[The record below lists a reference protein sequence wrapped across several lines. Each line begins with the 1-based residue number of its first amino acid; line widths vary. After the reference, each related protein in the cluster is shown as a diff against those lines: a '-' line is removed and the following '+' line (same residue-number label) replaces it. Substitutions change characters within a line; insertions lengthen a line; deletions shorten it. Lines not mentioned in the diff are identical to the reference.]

1 MVKYPNAASGI
12 KKVFLAKIIGVIG
25 VPLAFIP
32 GIGALLLMT
41 CTVAATIFNV
51 WGILEASKD
60 HNGYQTA
67 LVFTVADLIFSIVDT
82 FIDNNAI
89 SSVLSFAGNVMNIA
103 VLYYI
108 CKSTGDLLRDVKN
121 YGLANKGDHVWNVN
135 KTCLIVMAVC
145 LVVAFIPILNIL
157 AAITSLI
164 VAVVTIYASVVY
176 LIYLYQR
183 DSISALTL
191 ISKRFESCMAKAV
204 QLVFVRRN

>member
-67 LVFTVADLIFSIVDT
+67 LVFTVADLIFT
-82 FIDNNAI
+82 
-89 SSVLSFAGNVMNIA
+89 
-103 VLYYI
+103 
-108 CKSTGDLLRDVKN
+108 
-121 YGLANKGDHVWNVN
+121 
-135 KTCLIVMAVC
+135 
-145 LVVAFIPILNIL
+145 VVRSGSYF
-157 AAITSLI
+157 
-164 VAVVTIYASVVY
+164 
-176 LIYLYQR
+176 YQR
-183 DSISALTL
+183 RCHI
-191 ISKRFESCMAKAV
+191 KRSGFCR
-204 QLVFVRRN
+204 RRNGDSCALLYL

>member
-121 YGLANKGDHVWNVN
+121 YGLANK
-135 KTCLIVMAVC
+135 TCLIVMAVC

-176 LIYLYQR
+176 LIYLYQ
-183 DSISALTL
+183 SGQYLSLNTN
-191 ISKRFESCMAKAV
+191 F
-204 QLVFVRRN
+204 

>member
-82 FIDNNAI
+82 FNAI

-157 AAITSLI
+157 AAFTTL
-164 VAVVTIYASVVY
+164 VVLVVTIYASVVY
-176 LIYLYQR
+176 LIYLYQ
-183 DSISALTL
+183 SGQYLSLNTNL
-191 ISKRFESCMAKAV
+191 QKNSKKMQPLWFLA
-204 QLVFVRRN
+204 